1 MPGDAGSVEV
11 TERSE
16 NRPSR
21 LYETEG
27 DVRVAPGLKDP
38 LAILRSAGK
47 RVTDPVESLAQQIA
61 ERVVEAIVAVLD
73 VDAIVSRVD
82 VDALLDRIDVNRLL
96 ARVDVDR
103 LLARVDVDR
112 LVTRADVNAVLDR
125 VDVDRMLTRVD
136 MNEVLDRVDVND
148 VAGRIDMDMLVE
160 QTDLGAVIA
169 RSSGG
174 VATEA
179 LDSVR
184 SQAVGA
190 DDLIDR
196 WARRLLRRKNQA
208 PAGPPALTDA
218 PASP

>member
-1 MPGDAGSVEV
+1 MPACPEV
-11 TERSE
+11 TERSR
-16 NRPSR
+16 NRSSR
-21 LYETEG
+21 LYRAEG

-38 LAILRSAGK
+38 LGILRSAGK

-61 ERVVEAIVAVLD
+61 ERVVAAIVAVLD

-82 VDALLDRIDVNRLL
+82 VDALLDRINVDQLL
-96 ARVDVDR
+96 ARI
-103 LLARVDVDR
+103 DVDR
-112 LVTRADVNAVLDR
+112 LVARVDVNAVLDR
-125 VDVDRMLTRVD
+125 VDLDRLLTRVD
-136 MNEVLDRVDVND
+136 INGLLDRVNVND

-179 LDSVR
+179 LDSAR
-184 SQAVGA
+184 SQAVGV

-196 WARRLLRRKNQA
+196 WARRLLRRKDQA
-208 PAGPPALTDA
+208 PAAPPALTDA